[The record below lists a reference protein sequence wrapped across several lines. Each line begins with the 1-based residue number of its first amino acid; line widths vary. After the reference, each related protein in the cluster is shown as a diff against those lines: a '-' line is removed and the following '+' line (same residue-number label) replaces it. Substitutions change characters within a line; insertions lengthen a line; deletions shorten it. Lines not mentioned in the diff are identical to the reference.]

1 MKKQI
6 FNLSI
11 IGILLLTLFSCEN
24 LFSPKQDIP
33 TNVIQTPTLQT
44 NVATV
49 KISSKM
55 PRTVLPEAFTENTHG
70 LTWKLTV
77 SGESG
82 TCYTEEWTDTEDGSK
97 TAYQNMLADSFTL
110 ATGTYKF
117 SLSVDRVGNDG
128 KRVLYS
134 IIESQEIKLGTN
146 VLNFKMKEA
155 TGDSAAPGS
164 IDFTLNFPANVVS
177 NAIATLY
184 KWNPSENDFET
195 QSFKE
200 NVFSAETNFLSSVD
214 YTNDSIPLGNY
225 LLKIQLQKSKVT
237 TQGFETI
244 NTYSCIVRVAPGLC
258 SKGEYTLNNL
268 AQLFNLYFTLN
279 GGNFE
284 SGSSTSMTYNANEC
298 IDLPKPTKE
307 GYDFAGWYTDEA
319 LQTPVQ
325 LERDNKYRITQD
337 ITLYAK
343 WEKNLSFNYSFILK
357 DKDGSPV
364 STGASYSVDSDKFAT
379 IKVFNPNDSD
389 EIWSYLIESNDEN
402 VSFTE
407 GYNYTISVDL
417 KATEQTVVGIAAAE
431 TDMFF
436 TVGNEWKTYSFE
448 TGYLKANS
456 QNGISIGT
464 GLSKTVY
471 VSNLVITETTDQS
484 NLPILSF
491 YISKEGITSYLQG
504 NPNNDIIQV
513 EKTTESTNNNSG
525 YKLTLNSTG
534 VSLQLRD
541 YISNTGLSKA
551 SFNMNSSNQNLKTSI
566 VAKTTNSEQFAKTWN
581 TPTEIGTDTK
591 TCNVFVPV
599 YTANEEYI
607 IDGILSEGQTA
618 GDVIE
623 ISNYKIENITTLD
636 NTGKV
641 FAIKTDSTWNKST
654 TLPFTQQVTIQPR
667 SDYVYDVLLMDSF
680 ATVPNDESDWN
691 ECIRFLNTSED
702 TDNFIFTFT
711 SENNNTTYKIVNKTE
726 EELTLNITLTD
737 EYKVEI
743 KDASIV
749 STWNE
754 LSDKITNTSISK
766 FVIAENLTATKTIYV
781 TKPIKITAQR
791 DVKISREKNDD
802 GSAFTGTFFVINGVA
817 NGIQGSLELGSEDY
831 KITVDGGKDDNITA
845 SGTLIWAYSQSDS
858 LTLTNCILQN
868 NSGAEEGGAVKI
880 EKPFTM
886 YGGSITNCTASKTG
900 GAVHIAIGGSFTMY
914 DDVTISNC
922 TANQNGGAVH
932 IGYGGVFNMES
943 GTISDCTAPEGGA
956 LYIWQGD
963 PNTVTMNDG
972 TIRGCTAN
980 SAGGAVYINKG
991 NFTMNGGTI
1000 SGCKAPSGAGVYV
1013 ATGSLT
1019 VDETSTI
1026 KDNICDEINCG
1037 ASINGAG
1044 SVIIAGVTQNS
1055 SDITQNI
1062 INGELQD
1069 IPSGGTT
1076 STYSVGDV
1084 YPIDGTPIGVVFK
1097 TDTEY
1102 VYIIG
1107 LEEEQLGYGTRN
1119 CVTQIQENAPT
1130 TNNFNN
1136 EFNGCQNMTN
1146 WYSFITTNSA
1156 DFSSDDFPAFYYC
1169 LTYRDTEGEAGTW
1182 YLPASQELSI
1192 IQSNIETLN
1201 STLTSQNATTLATSF
1216 SYWSSTYTSAGNAYI
1231 MRMSSGTQ
1239 DENSLSTPCYV
1250 RPCKR
1255 INITDGSS
1263 EVLIGGLGTA
1273 NAVSVISN
1281 ISAGE
1286 HYIKLASNVIAYDLE
1301 TDIYDELY
1309 NLLDDE
1315 GNPTAFVYLDLS
1327 STQIQELPPQTFYRL
1342 TSLKGITLPSTI
1354 QTIDASAF
1362 QGCINLTKFVVP
1374 ADNQYFTVDE
1384 SKPAILLSKYKSKL
1398 ISYPSATKD
1407 YTIPENITSL
1417 AEYAFGDAT
1426 NLTSVTIHADLTDIP
1441 SNAFYGAWSLET
1453 FTVDTSNSKYTT
1465 DDSGQILL
1473 SKDEK
1478 ELISWPYAFLDV
1490 SIPDSVTKI
1499 ADYALAETGITS
1511 VVLNNVQEIGDY
1523 AFYCCLGYDGT
1534 NFTELTIPDS
1544 VTKIGKYAFYGCEN
1558 LEKVEFADSNNWTVK
1573 NDEGLTESVTV
1584 TNFDVTN
1591 LTYASDD
1598 DDQGY
1603 ADYTWEKDSSSGSG
1617 GGIANY
1623 TDTNGISIS
1632 GSPLTNTSL
1641 VTVISEETYIDC
1653 SVEVNGVFGLYWDG
1667 SVTLSPFA
1675 IGQYEVTQ
1683 ELYEAIM
1690 DKNPSTFTSSA
1701 NITSG
1706 EIQELRPVETVSWYE
1721 AVAFCN
1727 ELTEQT
1733 MGKSYCV
1740 YYTDESLLTVYTTDD
1755 ASDKNL
1761 PYFDQTKKGYR
1772 LPTEAEWE
1780 FAARGG
1786 DTTQDDWTWYI
1797 PGNSGNSSDD
1807 YLNYAWFV
1815 DNSETITHQVGKKTP
1830 NILDLYDMAG
1840 NVQEWCWDYYEENFI
1855 PENLEVTNPTGSED
1869 SVSRVIRGGYYYD
1882 SHSNCSN
1889 FSRVGWRPEPLTN
1902 ADGTIGFRICRSL

>member
-55 PRTVLPEAFTENTHG
+55 PRTVLPEAFTENTQG

-77 SGESG
+77 SGVSG
-82 TCYTEEWTDTEDGSK
+82 TCYTEEWTDTEDGSN

-146 VLNFKMKEA
+146 VLNFEMKEA

-177 NAIATLY
+177 KAIATLH
-184 KWNPSENDFET
+184 KWNSSENDFET
-195 QSFKE
+195 QNPSD
-200 NVFSAETNFLSSVD
+200 TNEILASNTNQSFLSSVN
-214 YTNDSIPLGNY
+214 YAKENIAAGTY

-258 SKGEYTLNNL
+258 SKGEYTLKSLNYG
-268 AQLFNLYFTLN
+268 QLFNLSFKLN

-284 SGSSTSMTYNANEC
+284 SGSSTSMTYNAYEC

-307 GYDFAGWYTDEA
+307 GYDFDGWYTDEA

-325 LERDNKYRITQD
+325 LESDNKYRITQD

-343 WEKNLSFNYSFILK
+343 WEKTLSLNYAFSLINENNQ
-357 DKDGSPV
+357 SV
-364 STGASYSVDSDKFAT
+364 TSGASYSVDDNSRFAT
-379 IKVFNPNDSD
+379 ITVDNPAASEKV
-389 EIWSYLIESNDEN
+389 WSYLIKSDIPFNAN
-402 VSFTE
+402 K
-407 GYNYTISVDL
+407 NYTISVDL

-436 TVGNEWKTYSFE
+436 TVGKEWKTYSFE

-471 VSNLVITETTDQS
+471 VSNLVITESTVS
-484 NLPILSF
+484 SSLPALSF
-491 YISKEGITSYLQG
+491 YISKDGITSYLQG

-581 TPTEIGTDTK
+581 TPTAIGADTK

-623 ISNYKIENITTLD
+623 ISNYKIENITSLD

-641 FAIKTDSTWNKST
+641 FAIKTDNTWNKST
-654 TLPFTQQVTIQPR
+654 TLPFTQQVKIQP
-667 SDYVYDVLLMDSF
+667 SSEYVYDVLLMNSF

-702 TDNFIFTFT
+702 TDNFTFTFT
-711 SENNNTTYKIVNKTE
+711 SENNNTTYKIENQTE
-726 EELTLNITLTD
+726 EELTLNITLTAD
-737 EYKVEI
+737 CKVVIEEVESSVI
-743 KDASIV
+743 ELTNDWLASHVNSSSQWHYYSLPAGNYCVTEDITLYYPIVIEENGCNTQIYADGNYSITCQTSLPSYGTNTTMITLKSGNTLTLGGGTGKLTLDGNAVSNMTTLISVNGDSILNLKDNC
-749 STWNE
+749 T
-754 LSDKITNTSISK
+754 ITNGN
-766 FVIAENLTATKTIYV
+766 VI
-781 TKPIKITAQR
+781 
-791 DVKISREKNDD
+791 D
-802 GSAFTGTFFVINGVA
+802 
-817 NGIQGSLELGSEDY
+817 
-831 KITVDGGKDDNITA
+831 
-845 SGTLIWAYSQSDS
+845 
-858 LTLTNCILQN
+858 
-868 NSGAEEGGAVKI
+868 
-880 EKPFTM
+880 
-886 YGGSITNCTASKTG
+886 
-900 GAVHIAIGGSFTMY
+900 
-914 DDVTISNC
+914 
-922 TANQNGGAVH
+922 
-932 IGYGGVFNMES
+932 
-943 GTISDCTAPEGGA
+943 
-956 LYIWQGD
+956 
-963 PNTVTMNDG
+963 
-972 TIRGCTAN
+972 
-980 SAGGAVYINKG
+980 GAVYIGSGCKFN
-991 NFTMNGGTI
+991 MSGGTI
-1000 SGCKAPSGAGVYV
+1000 TGNSNTNTDGNCAGVKVSDGTFTMTAGTISNNYV
-1013 ATGSLT
+1013 ND
-1019 VDETSTI
+1019 V
-1026 KDNICDEINCG
+1026 NHG
-1037 ASINGAG
+1037 ASIQINDGTVYLPNFDT
-1044 SVIIAGVTQNS
+1044 SIDNS
-1055 SDITQNI
+1055 FTANI
-1062 INGELQD
+1062 IDGQISAL
-1069 IPSGGTT
+1069 PSGGTT

-1084 YPIDGTPIGVVFK
+1084 YSKDGTPIGVVFK

-1102 VYIIG
+1102 VYIVG
-1107 LEEEQLGYGTRN
+1107 LDEGNFTYGTQN
-1119 CVTQIQENAPT
+1119 CVNQIKNASNVT
-1130 TNNFNN
+1130 FNN
-1136 EFNGCQNMTN
+1136 SSDGYLNMTN
-1146 WYSFITTNSA
+1146 WYSFITTNSEY
-1156 DFSSDDFPAFYYC
+1156 FSSAEFPAFNYC

-1201 STLTSQNATTLATSF
+1201 STLTSQNATTLATSY
-1216 SYWSSTYTSAGNAYI
+1216 SYWSSTYTSAGKAYKVA
-1231 MRMSSGTQ
+1231 MNNNGSQ
-1239 DENSLSTPCYV
+1239 DENSLDTSCYV

-1255 INITDGSS
+1255 IQITDGSS
-1263 EVLIGGLGTA
+1263 DVLIKGLNVDTA
-1273 NAVSVISN
+1273 CTAISK
-1281 ISAGE
+1281 IYTAGE
-1286 HYIKLASNVIAYDLE
+1286 HYIKLDSNVIADDLE
-1301 TDIYDELY
+1301 KDIYIKLNENLSK
-1309 NLLDDE
+1309 NKLLDSD

-1327 STQIQELPPQTFYRL
+1327 STQITELPAETFWRL
-1342 TSLKGITLPSTI
+1342 KNLSGVILPSTI
-1354 QTIDASAF
+1354 QTIDASSF

-1374 ADNQYFTVDE
+1374 ADNQYFTVDD
-1384 SKPAILLSKYKSKL
+1384 AILLNKAGNKL
-1398 ISYPSATKD
+1398 ISYPSATEE

-1426 NLTSVTIHADLTDIP
+1426 NLKSVTIHANLTDIP
-1441 SNAFYGAWSLET
+1441 SNAFYGALSLET

-1473 SKDEK
+1473 SKDK
-1478 ELISWPYAFLDV
+1478 TELISWPYAFEDIT
-1490 SIPDSVTKI
+1490 IPVSVTKI
-1499 ADYALAETGITS
+1499 ADYALAETEITS
-1511 VVLNNVQEIGDY
+1511 VVLNNVEEIGDY
-1523 AFYCCLGYDGT
+1523 AFYCCLGYNRT
-1534 NFTELTIPDS
+1534 YFETLTIPSS

-1558 LEKVEFADSNNWTVK
+1558 LEKVEFADSINWTVK
-1573 NDEGLTESVTV
+1573 NDEGETASVTD
-1584 TNFDVTN
+1584 FDVTN

-1598 DDQGY
+1598 DGY
-1603 ADYTWEKDSSSGSG
+1603 AGYTWIKDSSSTSG

-1653 SVEVNGVFGLYWDG
+1653 SEEVEGVFGLYLGG

-1683 ELYEAIM
+1683 ELYLAIM
-1690 DKNPSTFTSSA
+1690 KEDPSTFTSSA

-1740 YYTDESLLTVYTTDD
+1740 YYTDEYHSTVYTTDD
-1755 ASDKNL
+1755 ASNEKL
-1761 PYFDQTKKGYR
+1761 PYFDKSKKGYR

-1786 DTTQDDWTWYI
+1786 DTTQDDWTWAI
-1797 PGNSGNSSDD
+1797 PGNSGNSSNV
-1807 YLNYAWFV
+1807 YSNYAWFV
-1815 DNSETITHQVGKKTP
+1815 DNSDTITHQVGKKTP
-1830 NILDLYDMAG
+1830 NRLDLYDMAG

-1889 FSRVGWRPEPLTN
+1889 FSRVGWRPDPLTN
-1902 ADGTIGFRICRSL
+1902 ADGTIGFRICRSLE